1 MSATILTV
9 EDLQKFKSE
18 LFAELKQLY
27 PSQQQPL
34 ATQWLKS
41 YQVIKMLG
49 ISRGT
54 LNTMN
59 QNGTLNPTQL
69 GGLLFYDSNEIHQLM
84 QKNKLRPK

>member
-1 MSATILTV
+1 MSATILTLD
-9 EDLQKFKSE
+9 DLQKFKTE
-18 LFAELKQLY
+18 LFAELRQLY
-27 PSQQQPL
+27 PQQPPGP
-34 ATQWLKS
+34 TQWLKS

-69 GGLLFYDSNEIHQLM
+69 GGLLFYDTNDIHQLM
-84 QKNKLRPK
+84 QKHKLRPK